1 MTDIYRQGDVLLR
14 RIKNLPSNL
23 KEKDKV
29 LALGE
34 VTGHRHRF
42 LEQQELKQVQRPE
55 ENTIVLTDEDGKQ
68 FVQVVSEEAVL
79 EHEEHGAITVPQG
92 DYEVIIQREH
102 DPIAEYKK
110 EEAERQ
116 VYD

>member
-1 MTDIYRQGDVLLR
+1 MTIFRQGDVLLR
-14 RIKNLPSNL
+14 KIPKLPSNL

-42 LEQQELKQVQRPE
+42 AEKQELVEKQRPE
-55 ENTIVLTDEDGKQ
+55 ENTIVFTDEDGKQ
-68 FVQVVSEEAVL
+68 FVQVVSPEAVL
-79 EHEEHGAITVPQG
+79 EHEEHDNITVPQG

-102 DPIAEYKK
+102 DAIAEYKK
-110 EEAERQ
+110 EEAERR
-116 VYD
+116 VLD

>member
-1 MTDIYRQGDVLLR
+1 MNKIYRQGDVLLR
-14 RIKNLPSNL
+14 KIDKLPEGLTEKN
-23 KEKDKV
+23 KV

-42 LEQQELKQVQRPE
+42 AEKQELIEQQRPE
-55 ENTIVLTDEDGKQ
+55 ENTIVLTDENGKQ
-68 FVQVVSEEAVL
+68 YVQVVSPEAVL
-79 EHEEHGAITVPQG
+79 EHEEHGNITIPQG

-102 DPIAEYKK
+102 DAIAEYKK
-110 EEAERQ
+110 EEAERR